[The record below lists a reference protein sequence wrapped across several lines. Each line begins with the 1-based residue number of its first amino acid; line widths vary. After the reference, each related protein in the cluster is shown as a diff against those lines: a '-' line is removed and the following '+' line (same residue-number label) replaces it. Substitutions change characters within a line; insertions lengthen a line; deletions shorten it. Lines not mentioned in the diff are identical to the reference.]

1 MKQLSNKE
9 IINIKGL
16 NMIIK
21 LKEKRNNYYDNKLMI
36 IEDINEIKKLVK
48 LRNQNTNAINEIK
61 SRIKNYAG

>member
-1 MKQLSNKE
+1 MKQLTNKE

-21 LKEKRNNYYDNKLMI
+21 LKEKRNNYYYNKLMI

-48 LRNQNTNAINEIK
+48 LRNENTNVINEIK
-61 SRIKNYAG
+61 SRIENYAG

>member
-1 MKQLSNKE
+1 MKQLTNKE

-48 LRNQNTNAINEIK
+48 LRNENTNVINEIK
-61 SRIKNYAG
+61 SRIENYAG